1 MGVPA
6 SHGPRRHGRRRLLPR
21 AGVRGGRPAARG
33 HPGGARRRSRRD
45 HHGLPPLNRSAGA
58 WQGDGMADPA
68 PGTSRDAR
76 RERLVA
82 LLLLGVAVV
91 LLVSSVTWF
100 GTGQS
105 GVGVGQVVLGLL
117 LIGVG
122 GFLYRRS
129 SRA

>member
-1 MGVPA
+1 MA
-6 SHGPRRHGRRRLLPR
+6 LPDPS
-21 AGVRGGRPAARG
+21 APDPAA
-33 HPGGARRRSRRD
+33 PT
-45 HHGLPPLNRSAGA
+45 P
-58 WQGDGMADPA
+58 
-68 PGTSRDAR
+68 RDAR

-82 LLLLGVAVV
+82 LLVLGIAVV

-129 SRA
+129 SRS

>member
-1 MGVPA
+1 M
-6 SHGPRRHGRRRLLPR
+6 S
-21 AGVRGGRPAARG
+21 
-33 HPGGARRRSRRD
+33 
-45 HHGLPPLNRSAGA
+45 A
-58 WQGDGMADPA
+58 WQSSSRNG
-68 PGTSRDAR
+68 SRDAR

-82 LLLLGVAVV
+82 LLVLGVAVI

-129 SRA
+129 SRS